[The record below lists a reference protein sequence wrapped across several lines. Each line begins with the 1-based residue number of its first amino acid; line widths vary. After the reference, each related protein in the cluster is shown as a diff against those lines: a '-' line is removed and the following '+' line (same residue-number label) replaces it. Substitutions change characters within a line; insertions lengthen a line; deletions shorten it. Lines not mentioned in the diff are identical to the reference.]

1 MSLKLQKAE
10 ALSNKIE
17 KVKKDQIEVAKS
29 LSLEV
34 EQKKKAM
41 ERVLED
47 RLLSYEKTYVTSKE
61 TLKTIN
67 HQMEM
72 FIKDFNRL
80 DKEQNMTDFYL
91 NKVLPVTNFTQ
102 MMTTFRSFVDE
113 EEQLTK
119 LKEV

>member
-10 ALSNKIE
+10 ALSSKIE

-67 HQMEM
+67 H
-72 FIKDFNRL
+72 
-80 DKEQNMTDFYL
+80 
-91 NKVLPVTNFTQ
+91 
-102 MMTTFRSFVDE
+102 
-113 EEQLTK
+113 
-119 LKEV
+119 

>member
-1 MSLKLQKAE
+1 M
-10 ALSNKIE
+10 
-17 KVKKDQIEVAKS
+17 AKS

-67 HQMEM
+67 H
-72 FIKDFNRL
+72 
-80 DKEQNMTDFYL
+80 
-91 NKVLPVTNFTQ
+91 
-102 MMTTFRSFVDE
+102 
-113 EEQLTK
+113 
-119 LKEV
+119 